1 VAPPITI
8 MVSCTQDWVNVAGA
22 VACSVMATEYLR
34 ERRFLIT
41 SPAWRAGGWY
51 SASSREA
58 LQIDLPKTST
68 QRADRSD
75 TVQAC
80 ASEAM
85 IDPARYSLY
94 EYYVGFFVLLL
105 LVLGSFRQFY
115 GQYLASDESKS
126 VVVTATFKKFQ
137 RTFLIVYLIMMG
149 T

>member
-1 VAPPITI
+1 
-8 MVSCTQDWVNVAGA
+8 
-22 VACSVMATEYLR
+22 
-34 ERRFLIT
+34 
-41 SPAWRAGGWY
+41 
-51 SASSREA
+51 
-58 LQIDLPKTST
+58 
-68 QRADRSD
+68 
-75 TVQAC
+75 
-80 ASEAM
+80 M